1 MNETLTT
8 LEPSSSNE
16 NYAKTNKSVNGF
28 VFSFLTSKYN
38 RQSDTRMEIPRFSR
52 LDKKFLLQILKYD
65 CPNGKVKV
73 KQFKKYYGEVF
84 PLGNV
89 SKYSQLVFKSIDK
102 MGAGE
107 ITVKEFFD
115 FLCLMSGGSMEELIV
130 ASFHLYDA
138 NKDSLISKSD
148 LYKVFNFALQVDL

>member
-1 MNETLTT
+1 MNATLTT

-16 NYAKTNKSVNGF
+16 NHVKTNKSVNGF
-28 VFSFLTSKYN
+28 VCPFLTSKYN

-65 CPNGKVKV
+65 CPSGKVKE
-73 KQFKKYYGEVF
+73 KQLRKYYGEVF

-107 ITVKEFFD
+107 ITVKEF
-115 FLCLMSGGSMEELIV
+115 L
-130 ASFHLYDA
+130 
-138 NKDSLISKSD
+138 
-148 LYKVFNFALQVDL
+148 VFFV